1 MSSPLEESDPRRFA
15 GYDVLSRLGEGGSG
29 IVYEARD
36 AAGGR
41 VALKVLHAELAES
54 SDLRRRL
61 AMEAEALQR
70 VRGDRIARVLA
81 VDVEAP
87 VPYIVMELVEGET
100 LESMVRREPLKGAML
115 TGLAEGL
122 LEALH
127 DIHGAGIIHRDLK
140 PSNII
145 FGSNG
150 VKVVDFGVSSFEE
163 LAASTRT
170 GVLMGTPAWLA
181 PEQATGQSVGVA
193 ADVHNL
199 GMVLAF
205 AATGTHPYG
214 QGRPDA
220 MLFRIVH
227 RDPNLEG
234 LPSAILPVVE
244 ACLRKDPADRPSLN
258 DLAQHLAGG
267 ASGDEAASDS
277 THIDSRTRIGNT
289 SSLLASPSSRRR
301 TRRRRLIVAAVVL
314 GFATLGIGG
323 WFAVQEL
330 DAQGPLEIVYR
341 DVTEENPQLGEVVLE
356 VTSGTS
362 TPVVLRVSPDS
373 PQDEVR
379 NESRWVLS
387 EPLTVRYTPSSNQSD
402 GYLETFDLR
411 DFGMNAL
418 SRDGTVV
425 VELVIADDGASIEV
439 RPSIRLGGSD
449 GTAEEEFFA
458 RADEME
464 ILRLA
469 EEAEEQRRAEEA
481 ARQAERDRELE
492 AERQRQ
498 ERELEANRQQR
509 LAEVRALRSSCTS
522 STQALWDAQF
532 TMLYY
537 VWDGYESARRSLI
550 TGGSFTPYQ
559 YQMTIYTLDGIMVDN
574 YNTANSSLS
583 GTPGGS
589 RMNPAVNRLF
599 ETAGNLIDAWRGL
612 MDALSVPRQSSGG
625 RYADIY
631 PSEHSAI
638 DRAEDALY
646 SATSSL
652 RDAVRQDA
660 AADCARQYPDP

>member
-1 MSSPLEESDPRRFA
+1 MNAPLEESDPRALA
-15 GYDVLSRLGEGGSG
+15 GYEVLSRLGEGGSG

-36 AAGGR
+36 ATGAR

-70 VRGDRIARVLA
+70 VRGERIARVLA
-81 VDVEAP
+81 VDVAAP

-100 LESMVRREPLKGAML
+100 LASMVRREPLKGAML

-127 DIHGAGIIHRDLK
+127 DIHEAGIIHRDLK

-145 FGSNG
+145 FGPDG

-227 RDPNLEG
+227 RDPTLEG
-234 LPSAILPVVE
+234 IPSAILPVVE
-244 ACLRKDPADRPSLN
+244 ACLRKDPAHRPTLD

-267 ASGDEAASDS
+267 SSGGQATSGS
-277 THIDSRTRIGNT
+277 TRPDSRTRIGT
-289 SSLLASPSSRRR
+289 TTAPLASPSSRRR
-301 TRRRRLIVAAVVL
+301 TRRRRLIGVAVVVGL
-314 GFATLGIGG
+314 AALSAGG

-341 DVTEENPQLGEVVLE
+341 DVTEENPQLGEVALE

-362 TPVVLRVSPDS
+362 TPVVLRVDPDD
-373 PQDEVR
+373 PEEEVR
-379 NESRWVLS
+379 SESRWVLS
-387 EPLTVRYTPSSNQSD
+387 EPLTVRYTPSSDQSD

-411 DFGMNAL
+411 DLGMNAL
-418 SRDGTVV
+418 SRTGTVV
-425 VELVIADDGASIEV
+425 VELVIEDDGASLEV
-439 RPSIRLGGSD
+439 RPSNGLGGWG
-449 GTAEEEFFA
+449 GTAEELFFA
-458 RADEME
+458 RADEAE

-469 EEAEEQRRAEEA
+469 EEAEEERRAEEA
-481 ARQAERDRELE
+481 ARQAERERELE
-492 AERQRQ
+492 AERERQ
-498 ERELEANRQQR
+498 ERELEANRQER

-522 STQALWDAQF
+522 STQSLWNAQF

-559 YQMTIYTLDGIMVDN
+559 YQMAIYTLDGIMVDN

-589 RMNPAVNRLF
+589 RINPAVNRIF
-599 ETAGNLIDAWRGL
+599 DTAGNLIDAWRGL
-612 MDALSVPRQSSGG
+612 MDALSVPRNAAG
-625 RYADIY
+625 RYVDIY
-631 PSEHSAI
+631 PSEHAAI

-652 RDAVRQDA
+652 GDAVRRDA

>member
-1 MSSPLEESDPRRFA
+1 MPSPLEDSDPREFA
-15 GYDVLSRLGEGGSG
+15 GYEVLSRLGEGGSG

-36 AAGGR
+36 ADGSR

-54 SDLRRRL
+54 GDLRRRL
-61 AMEAEALQR
+61 ALEAEALQR

-81 VDVEAP
+81 VDVDAP

-145 FGSNG
+145 YGAKG

-163 LAASTRT
+163 LATSTRT

-181 PEQATGQSVGVA
+181 PEQATGQTVSVA

-227 RDPNLEG
+227 QEPSLEG
-234 LPSAILPVVE
+234 LPSAIRPIVE
-244 ACLRKDPADRPSLN
+244 ACLRKDPAHRPSLY
-258 DLAQHLAGG
+258 DLAHHLTGGSSGG
-267 ASGDEAASDS
+267 AATSGS
-277 THIDSRTRIGNT
+277 TRLDSRTRIGSTT
-289 SSLLASPSSRRR
+289 SSLASPTSRRR
-301 TRRRRLIVAAVVL
+301 ARRRRLVAAATVL
-314 GFATLGIGG
+314 VLAALGAGG

-341 DVTEENPQLGEVVLE
+341 DETDENPQLGEVVLE

-362 TPVVLRVSPDS
+362 APVVLRVAPDS
-373 PQDEVR
+373 SEDEVR
-379 NESRWVLS
+379 SQSRWVLS
-387 EPLTVRYTPSSNQSD
+387 EPLTVRYSPSSGQSD
-402 GYLETFDLR
+402 AYLETFDLR

-418 SRDGTVV
+418 SRDGTVTI
-425 VELVIADDGASIEV
+425 ELVIDDDGASLEV
-439 RPSIRLGGSD
+439 RPSAVPGGSD
-449 GTAEEEFFA
+449 GTPEEVFLA
-458 RADEME
+458 RADEAE

-469 EEAEEQRRAEEA
+469 EEAEEERRAEEA
-481 ARQAERDRELE
+481 ARQAERDREVQ

-498 ERELEANRQQR
+498 ERELEATRRER

-522 STQALWDAQF
+522 STQALWDVQF
-532 TMLYY
+532 SMLYY

-574 YNTANSSLS
+574 YNAANSSLS
-583 GTPGGS
+583 ETPGGS
-589 RMNPAVNRLF
+589 RINPAVNRLF
-599 ETAGNLIDAWRGL
+599 DSAGDLIDAWRRL
-612 MDALSVPRQSSGG
+612 MDALSVPKNASG
-625 RYADIY
+625 RYSDIY
-631 PSEHSAI
+631 PSEHAAI
-638 DRAEDALY
+638 DRARDALY